1 MTKYCNKMIK
11 YISKITEH
19 YIKMTYSKYKMIE
32 YHNDGGLDVTTRGIE
47 GLVNASINA
56 G

>member
-1 MTKYCNKMIK
+1 MIE
-11 YISKITEH
+11 YISKITER
-19 YIKMTYSKYKMIE
+19 YIKMTYSNHKITE
-32 YHNDGGLDVTTRGIE
+32 YHSDGGLDVTTRGIE